1 MVGSQTLTPGG
12 VITVS
17 GTRVSLAANDS
28 AAVVGT
34 STEGLAPL
42 ITAGLGPGPVQSN
55 GTGNGATVST
65 GGARTLDIPG
75 LAVWLLEGNLMLLG
89 TGMVVGL

>member
-1 MVGSQTLTPGG
+1 MIGSQTLTPGG

-17 GTRVSLAANDS
+17 GTRVSVAANDS

-34 STEGLAPL
+34 STEGLGPL
-42 ITAGLGPGPVQSN
+42 ITAGLGQGPGTSN

-65 GGARTLDIPG
+65 GGARVLGICG
-75 LAVWLLEGNLMLLG
+75 LAVWLDGVMMLLG
-89 TGMVVGL
+89 ILMVVGL